1 MAFSILIH
9 HTLAIVALENPM
21 LTAITYNEIQG
32 VQNMFYTEPQ
42 TLVVVCK
49 DEMLVNQLRKLVE
62 TKDDTGEESVI
73 GTRDGSVKIVAWTEK
88 VWLDQKKAGNIDSK
102 VLLVGD
108 IKGVD
113 KLIPVLDIR
122 FEECGVKY
130 GWAGNQAVI
139 AIDPKALKKEE
150 DYNAFLEKLNALP
163 VPEIIKKKPQA
174 APKENAA
181 KAGAAVGIAAVF
193 GMIAGLGAAGA
204 ELAMSVFSNKTA
216 VKQQML
222 FYGVLNLYN
231 NHLEEFMQA

>member
-1 MAFSILIH
+1 
-9 HTLAIVALENPM
+9 M

-181 KAGAAVGIAAVF
+181 KAGAAVGIGAVF

-231 NHLEEFMQA
+231 NLLEEFMQA

>member
-1 MAFSILIH
+1 
-9 HTLAIVALENPM
+9 
-21 LTAITYNEIQG
+21 
-32 VQNMFYTEPQ
+32 MFYTEPQ

-62 TKDDTGEESVI
+62 TKDDAGEDSVV

-88 VWLDQKKAGNIDSK
+88 IWLEQKKAGNIESK

-113 KLIPVLDIR
+113 KLIPVLDIK
-122 FEECGVKY
+122 FDDCGVRY

-139 AIDPKALKKEE
+139 TIDPKALRKEA

-163 VPEIIKKKPQA
+163 VPEVIKKKTSA
-174 APKENAA
+174 AKDTAA
-181 KAGAAVGIAAVF
+181 KAGVAGAIGSFFGLVGTIGAIGAGIAVSMF
-193 GMIAGLGAAGA
+193 T
-204 ELAMSVFSNKTA
+204 NKTA

-231 NHLEEFMQA
+231 NHLEEYMQA

>member
-1 MAFSILIH
+1 
-9 HTLAIVALENPM
+9 M

-193 GMIAGLGAAGA
+193 GMIAGVGAAGA